1 MVLIVAVMSLAMLPS
16 VAAAQTGASI
26 QVNPSPAQA
35 GELVTVSGQGF
46 QLGEVVSVDFAGST
60 IGVGVADV
68 NGRFST
74 SGRVDSSVPAG
85 VHPFD
90 ANGDMGSWATFDLT
104 ILQAAAPAANP
115 QGWFADPVP
124 AGGSTLV
131 SGSGFMPGERISINF
146 GGSRVGIATAN
157 QTGTWSSTVMVP
169 SHMPIGS
176 HPLDV
181 DANMGSSVTKQL
193 TVSAAAPAPTTA
205 PGAVPVA
212 TTAPSTPATPTAAPV
227 AAQTS
232 SPKAA
237 AVTPGTLLTTTPVAS
252 SSATA
257 TVKTQA
263 GVAGSTTPQQTE
275 TQERRWIR
283 LPDHD
288 DATSVAKATALAKT
302 EPGHR
307 CLHQP
312 IGFIQ
317 HLAGHCTLEDRAVRH
332 VGRDPCSNDHHRRPP
347 FQDRSRRLTHRTL
360 PFPETSTEVAPCD
373 RSISIEG
380 RLFGFSE
387 PCCGW
392 CQGVRS

>member
-68 NGRFST
+68 NGRFSA

-85 VHPFD
+85 VHPLD

-115 QGWFADPVP
+115 QVGFADPVP

-146 GGSRVGIATAN
+146 GGSRVGNATAN
-157 QTGTWSSTVMVP
+157 QTDTWSSTVMVP

-212 TTAPSTPATPTAAPV
+212 TTAPSTP
-227 AAQTS
+227 
-232 SPKAA
+232 
-237 AVTPGTLLTTTPVAS
+237 VAS

-288 DATSVAKATALAKT
+288 DATSVAKAPALAKT

-332 VGRDPCSNDHHRRPP
+332 VGDDPCSNDHHRRPP
-347 FQDRSRRLTHRTL
+347 FQDRSRRLTHRPL